1 MYKVIG
7 HPQSRTM
14 RVLWLLEELNLP
26 YEVVPSKPHQEDV
39 YAVNPSGKIPALIVD
54 GETIY
59 DSTAICT
66 YLADKHSSLSF
77 PSGTLDRARQDSFTN
92 FALDEMDSI
101 LWMAAKHSFIHPE
114 DQRVPDIKPA
124 CRFEWNKSMKLLEK
138 RLGENTWVTGETF
151 TIADIIIGHC
161 AVWAKISK
169 FEWPEGPVSEY
180 FSRALSRP
188 ALAKANEK
196 ATAMQ

>member
-14 RVLWLLEELNLP
+14 RVLWLLEELDLP
-26 YEVVPSKPHQEDV
+26 YEVVPSKPHHENV
-39 YAVNPSGKIPALIVD
+39 YAVNPSGKIPALIVGD
-54 GETIY
+54 EIIY

-66 YLADKHSSLSF
+66 YLADKHANLSF
-77 PSGTLDRARQDSFTN
+77 PAGTLERAQQDSFTN

-124 CRFEWNKSMKLLEK
+124 CRFEWARSMKYLEA
-138 RLGENTWVTGETF
+138 RLNGNTWAMRDTF

-161 AVWAKISK
+161 AFWAKVSK
-169 FEWPEGPVSEY
+169 FEWPEGAVSDY
-180 FSRALSRP
+180 FSRVLARP

-196 ATAMQ
+196 ALAQL

>member
-14 RVLWLLEELNLP
+14 RVLWLLEELGLA
-26 YEVVPSKPHQEDV
+26 YEVVPSKPHQETI

-66 YLADKHSSLSF
+66 YLADKHSGLSF
-77 PSGTLDRARQDSFTN
+77 PTGTLERARQDSFTN

-101 LWMAAKHSFIHPE
+101 LWMSAKHTFVLPE
-114 DQRVPDIKPA
+114 DR
-124 CRFEWNKSMKLLEK
+124 RFQTSNRSAAM
-138 RLGENTWVTGETF
+138 
-151 TIADIIIGHC
+151 
-161 AVWAKISK
+161 S
-169 FEWPEGPVSEY
+169 GP
-180 FSRALSRP
+180 
-188 ALAKANEK
+188 N
-196 ATAMQ
+196 Q